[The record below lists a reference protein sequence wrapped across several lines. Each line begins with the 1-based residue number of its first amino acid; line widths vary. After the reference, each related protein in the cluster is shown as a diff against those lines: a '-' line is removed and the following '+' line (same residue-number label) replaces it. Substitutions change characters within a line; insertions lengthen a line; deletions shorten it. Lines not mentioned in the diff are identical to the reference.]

1 MPNVIESDFLA
12 ERNNP
17 EWQTRVRNFLSNG
30 TCFFKFQKQNGELR
44 EMNCTLS
51 SSVVPAVENPKAP
64 NDKNLTVFDTDVS
77 GWRTIPWEKVISFK
91 VL

>member
-1 MPNVIESDFLA
+1 MPNVIESDFFA
-12 ERNNP
+12 ERNSQ
-17 EWQTRVRNFLSNG
+17 EWQSRVRKFLTNS

-44 EMNCTLS
+44 EMNCTLNP
-51 SSVVPAVENPKAP
+51 SVVPAVTNPKAP

-77 GWRTIPWEKVISFK
+77 GWRTIPWDKIISFK